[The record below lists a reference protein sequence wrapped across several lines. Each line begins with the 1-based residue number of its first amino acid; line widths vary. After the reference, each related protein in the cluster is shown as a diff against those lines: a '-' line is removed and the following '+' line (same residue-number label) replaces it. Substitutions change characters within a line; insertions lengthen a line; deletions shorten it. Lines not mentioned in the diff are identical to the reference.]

1 MAVSNPHAGD
11 VAATFCA
18 TLVDQWVQW
27 GLRHA
32 VVSPGSRST
41 PLALAVAADDRVSVS
56 VQHDERS
63 AAFMAL
69 GIGAASGV
77 PAMVVT
83 TSGTAAVE
91 LHPAIV
97 EAHHAGVPLLVC
109 TADRPEWLHGVGAPQ
124 TIDQTN
130 LYGSAVRLFCETG
143 VPALASAALWRPLAD
158 SAMAAATGHRAGPVH
173 LNLAFDEPL
182 VGTPLD
188 LPDSESVGATGA
200 TDPLA
205 RVAANANAGTG
216 AGAGAG
222 VGTNMGAQ
230 DPAAESIDGSV
241 VASVVASVRGRR
253 GVIVAGG
260 AIANPHGVMALAAA
274 LDWPVLA
281 DPRSGCRIPSPFVV
295 AHPDAMLRH
304 DVTARTLAPE
314 VVLRLGT
321 PWASKVLGQWL
332 DSLDAHQVGV
342 HACGM
347 RFDPGG
353 SLDDLVEAEP
363 GALCLAVAEV
373 IGDTLPM
380 PAGAGAPTQWLESW
394 TGADRLV
401 ADVIATHLDTGA
413 EVSEPSVARTVASV
427 VPDGGRLVVSSSMPV
442 RDLEWYAAPRTGL
455 TVMANRGANGIDG
468 VISTAVGVA
477 LARPEPVAVLVG
489 DVATLHDSNALLG
502 LAGRHVDLTVVVVD
516 NDGGGIFSVLPQATA
531 VPAATFEQLFGT
543 PHGVDLVA
551 LATAYGLSAIE
562 VGDMA
567 SLKAA
572 VTGSV
577 GHRGTTVIVV
587 RTSRTTNV
595 EVHKRLHD
603 EVVARLADRWDL
615 IADPSTGG

>member
-1 MAVSNPHAGD
+1 MSNPHAGD

-56 VQHDERS
+56 VHHDERS

-91 LHPAIV
+91 LHPAVV
-97 EAHHAGVPLLVC
+97 EANHAGVPLLVC

-130 LYGSAVRLFCETG
+130 LYGSSVRLFCEPG
-143 VPALASAALWRPLAD
+143 VPALSSAALWRPLAD
-158 SAMAAATGHRAGPVH
+158 SAMAAATGHRPGPVH

-188 LPDSESVGATGA
+188 LPDSESGGTTGA
-200 TDPLA
+200 A
-205 RVAANANAGTG
+205 SASAHAAASV
-216 AGAGAG
+216 G
-222 VGTNMGAQ
+222 VGMGGGA
-230 DPAAESIDGSV
+230 PGPVAEPIDATV
-241 VASVVASVRGRR
+241 VASVAASVTGRR

-260 AIANPHGVMALAAA
+260 AIADPPGVMALAAV
-274 LDWPVLA
+274 LGWPVLA
-281 DPRSGCRIPSPFVV
+281 DPRSGCRVRSPVVV
-295 AHPDAMLRH
+295 AHPDALLRH
-304 DVTARTLAPE
+304 DGTARALAPE

-332 DSLDAHQVGV
+332 DSLDAHQIGV
-342 HACGM
+342 HAHGM

-363 GALCLAVAEV
+363 GALCSAVASV
-373 IGDTLPM
+373 IGGTSLTPV
-380 PAGAGAPTQWLESW
+380 GAGAPTPWLDSW
-394 TGADRLV
+394 VEADQLV
-401 ADVIATHLDTGA
+401 ADVMATHLDTGA

-502 LAGRHVDLTVVVVD
+502 LAGRNVDLTVVVVD
-516 NDGGGIFSVLPQATA
+516 NDGGGIFSFLPQATA
-531 VPAATFEQLFGT
+531 LPAATFEELFGT

-551 LATAYGLSAIE
+551 LAAAHGLSAME

-567 SLKAA
+567 SLRAA

-587 RTSRTTNV
+587 RTSRNTNV
-595 EVHKRLHD
+595 DVHNRLHD

-615 IADPSTGG
+615 IADQSTGG

>member
-1 MAVSNPHAGD
+1 
-11 VAATFCA
+11 
-18 TLVDQWVQW
+18 LVDQWVQW

-56 VQHDERS
+56 VHHDERS

-91 LHPAIV
+91 LHPAVV

-130 LYGSAVRLFCETG
+130 LYGSSVRLFCEPG
-143 VPALASAALWRPLAD
+143 VPALSSAALWRPLAD
-158 SAMAAATGHRAGPVH
+158 SAMAAATGHRPGPVH

-188 LPDSESVGATGA
+188 LPDSESVGTTG
-200 TDPLA
+200 
-205 RVAANANAGTG
+205 AANALGHAAASVAASVG
-216 AGAGAG
+216 AGMGGGAG
-222 VGTNMGAQ
+222 MGVGAGMGGGAQ
-230 DPAAESIDGSV
+230 GAVAEPIDATV
-241 VASVVASVRGRR
+241 VASVAASVTGRR

-260 AIANPHGVMALAAA
+260 AIADPQGVMALAAV
-274 LDWPVLA
+274 LGWPVLA
-281 DPRSGCRIPSPFVV
+281 DPRSGCRVRSPVVV
-295 AHPDAMLRH
+295 AHPDALLRH
-304 DVTARTLAPE
+304 DGTARALAPE

-332 DSLDAHQVGV
+332 DSLDAHQIGV
-342 HACGM
+342 HAHGM

-363 GALCLAVAEV
+363 GALCSAVASV
-373 IGDTLPM
+373 IGGTSSTPV
-380 PAGAGAPTQWLESW
+380 GAGRPTPWLDSW
-394 TGADRLV
+394 VEADQLV
-401 ADVIATHLDTGA
+401 ADVMATHLDTGA

-477 LARPEPVAVLVG
+477 LARPAPVAVLVG

-502 LAGRHVDLTVVVVD
+502 LAGRNVDLTVVVVD
-516 NDGGGIFSVLPQATA
+516 NDGGGIFSFLPQATA
-531 VPAATFEQLFGT
+531 LPAATFEELFGT

-551 LATAYGLSAIE
+551 LAAAHGLSAIE
-562 VGDMA
+562 VVDMA

-577 GHRGTTVIVV
+577 GHRGTAVIVV
-587 RTSRTTNV
+587 RTSRSTNV
-595 EVHKRLHD
+595 EVHQRLHD
-603 EVVARLADRWDL
+603 EVVARLADRWDP